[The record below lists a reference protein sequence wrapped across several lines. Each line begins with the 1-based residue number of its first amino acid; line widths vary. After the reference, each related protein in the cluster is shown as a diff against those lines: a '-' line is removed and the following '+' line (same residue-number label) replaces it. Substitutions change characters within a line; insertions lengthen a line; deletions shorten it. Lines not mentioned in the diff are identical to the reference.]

1 VAERRSSASAH
12 AAQVLRY
19 YFYYSMAPILELRK
33 LVKHFPGQ
41 QAVREI
47 SLVIPRGSFFSLL
60 GPSGCG
66 KTTTLRLIAGFEQPT
81 SGDVLLNG
89 EIVNQHK
96 PYERNISTVFQNY
109 ALFPHLTARGN
120 VEFGLKRHRATEID
134 RRVREV
140 LELVGLTGKETRRP
154 AQLSGG
160 ERQRVALARSLVLQ
174 PDVLLLDEPLAALD
188 PKLRKQMRVELK
200 ALQRRAGVTFLL
212 VTHDQ
217 EEALSMS
224 DHLAVMNEGRIEQV
238 GSPEDV
244 YLRPR
249 SRFVAGFLGAV
260 NWIGGT
266 GIRPE
271 AVRLLAPG
279 EVTSGD
285 ATSGDA
291 TPDRRA
297 PGVVTGS
304 VFLGNC
310 VQVLVRLHSGEDTV
324 AQLPRRAALFQPG
337 DPVQLT
343 WSAADEMTFP

>member
-1 VAERRSSASAH
+1 LSLFLAGWDVKFWEGAI
-12 AAQVLRY
+12 LRY
-19 YFYYSMAPILELRK
+19 YFYYSMAPILELRR

-47 SLVIPRGSFFSLL
+47 SLAIPQGSFFSLL

-66 KTTTLRLIAGFEQPT
+66 KTTTLRLIAGFEEPT

-89 EIVNQHK
+89 EVVNQRK
-96 PYERNISTVFQNY
+96 PYERNVSTVFQNY

-120 VEFGLKRHRATEID
+120 VEFGLKRHHATDID
-134 RRVREV
+134 RRVREA

-188 PKLRKQMRVELK
+188 PKLRKQMRLELK
-200 ALQRRAGVTFLL
+200 AMQRRAGVTFLL

-224 DHLAVMNEGRIEQV
+224 DCLAVMNEGRIEQV

-244 YLRPR
+244 YLRPS

-260 NWIGGT
+260 NWIGGA

-279 EVTSGD
+279 E
-285 ATSGDA
+285 A

-304 VFLGNC
+304 VFLGDC
-310 VQVLVRLHSGEDTV
+310 VQVLVRLQSGEDTV
-324 AQLPRRAALFQPG
+324 AQVPRRAALFQPG
-337 DPVQLT
+337 DDVQFT
-343 WSAADEMTFP
+343 WSTADEMNFS